1 MKFKSRVVHGVVEA
15 ERIHK
20 ESEGA
25 HVPPIYQT
33 STFLFNDVAHGARA
47 FSTPV

>member
-1 MKFKSRVVHGVVEA
+1 MKFKSRVVHGVDRPS
-15 ERIHK
+15 RIHK

-33 STFLFNDVAHGARA
+33 STFLFNEDGPAD
-47 FSTPV
+47 